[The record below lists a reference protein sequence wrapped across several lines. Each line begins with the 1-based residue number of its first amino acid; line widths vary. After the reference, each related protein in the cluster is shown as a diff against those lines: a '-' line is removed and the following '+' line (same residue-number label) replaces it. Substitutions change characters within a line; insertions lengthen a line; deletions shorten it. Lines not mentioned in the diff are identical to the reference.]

1 MDSPAVLCIDDRLQV
16 LEPRKVTL
24 ESHGYCV
31 HIASS
36 GHTAMKMLSETSM
49 AAVLLE
55 YRLEGMDSEAVAS
68 DIKQWLPHLPIILLS
83 AYCDMPERIL
93 WLVDEY
99 LMRSELRERLVWV
112 IERAMRP
119 CGAAATSA

>member
-16 LEPRKVTL
+16 LELRKVTL

-36 GHTAMKMLSETSM
+36 GHSAMKILRETTI

-68 DIKQWLPHLPIILLS
+68 DIK
-83 AYCDMPERIL
+83 
-93 WLVDEY
+93 
-99 LMRSELRERLVWV
+99 
-112 IERAMRP
+112 AMV
-119 CGAAATSA
+119 S